1 MEWYFVGAISS
12 NQSNTLNPLIL
23 SQFLLLMN
31 TYSPDLYNIILQEYE
46 DSGYKLFYDMFGVL
60 DNNEPLKIFEG
71 D

>member
-12 NQSNTLNPLIL
+12 KQSNINSPLIL

-31 TYSPDLYNIILQEYE
+31 TYSHDLYNIILQEYE

-60 DNNEPLKIFEG
+60 DNNEPLKIFEA

>member
-12 NQSNTLNPLIL
+12 NQSNINSPLIL

-31 TYSPDLYNIILQEYE
+31 TYSPELYNIILQEYE

-60 DNNEPLKIFEG
+60 NDNEPYKVVRG

>member
-1 MEWYFVGAISS
+1 MEWYLVEVISS
-12 NQSNTLNPLIL
+12 NQSIINSPLIL

-31 TYSPDLYNIILQEYE
+31 SYSPDLYNIILQEYE

-60 DNNEPLKIFEG
+60 DDNEPYKVVRG

>member
-12 NQSNTLNPLIL
+12 NQSITLNPLIL

-31 TYSPDLYNIILQEYE
+31 TYSPDIYDYILKEYE
-46 DSGYKLFYDMFGVL
+46 VSGYKLFYDMFGVL
-60 DNNEPLKIFEG
+60 DNNEPLKIIEG

>member
-1 MEWYFVGAISS
+1 MEWYLVGAISS
-12 NQSNTLNPLIL
+12 NQSIINSPLIL

-60 DNNEPLKIFEG
+60 DDNEPYKVVRG

>member
-31 TYSPDLYNIILQEYE
+31 TYSPDTYNYILKEYE
-46 DSGYKLFYDMFGVL
+46 ESGYKLFYDMFGVL
-60 DNNEPLKIFEG
+60 DNNEPLKILEG

>member
-1 MEWYFVGAISS
+1 MGWYFVGAISS
-12 NQSNTLNPLIL
+12 KQSNINSPLIL

-31 TYSPDLYNIILQEYE
+31 TYSPELYNIILKEYE

-60 DNNEPLKIFEG
+60 DDNEPYKVVRG

>member
-12 NQSNTLNPLIL
+12 KQSITFNPLIL

-31 TYSPDLYNIILQEYE
+31 TYSPDIYNYILKEYE

>member
-1 MEWYFVGAISS
+1 MGWYFVGAISS
-12 NQSNTLNPLIL
+12 KQSNINSPLIL

>member
-1 MEWYFVGAISS
+1 MEWYLVEVISS
-12 NQSNTLNPLIL
+12 NQSITFSPLIL

-31 TYSPDLYNIILQEYE
+31 TYSPDIYDYILKEYE

>member
-12 NQSNTLNPLIL
+12 KQSNTNRPLIRIE
-23 SQFLLLMN
+23 FLLLMN
-31 TYSPDLYNIILQEYE
+31 SYSSDIYDYILKEYE
-46 DSGYKLFYDMFGVL
+46 ASGYKLFYDMFGVL

>member
-1 MEWYFVGAISS
+1 MGAISS
-12 NQSNTLNPLIL
+12 NQSIINSPLIL

-60 DNNEPLKIFEG
+60 DDNEPYKVVRG

>member
-1 MEWYFVGAISS
+1 MGWYFVGAISS
-12 NQSNTLNPLIL
+12 KQSNINSPLIL

-60 DNNEPLKIFEG
+60 DDNEPYKVVRG

>member
-12 NQSNTLNPLIL
+12 KQSNINSPLIL

-31 TYSPDLYNIILQEYE
+31 TYSPELYNIILKEYE
-46 DSGYKLFYDMFGVL
+46 DSGNKLFYDMFGVL
-60 DNNEPLKIFEG
+60 DNNEPYKVVRG

>member
-12 NQSNTLNPLIL
+12 NQSNTLKPLIRIE
-23 SQFLLLMN
+23 FLLLMN
-31 TYSPDLYNIILQEYE
+31 NYSPDIYDYILKEYE
-46 DSGYKLFYDMFGVL
+46 ASGYKLFYDMFGVL

>member
-12 NQSNTLNPLIL
+12 NQSNTLKPLIRIE
-23 SQFLLLMN
+23 FLLLMN
-31 TYSPDLYNIILQEYE
+31 NYSSDIYDYILKEYE
-46 DSGYKLFYDMFGVL
+46 ASGYKLFYDMFGVL

>member
-1 MEWYFVGAISS
+1 MGWYFVGAISS

-31 TYSPDLYNIILQEYE
+31 TYSPDIYNYILKEYE
-46 DSGYKLFYDMFGVL
+46 DSGYKLFYDMFGGL

>member
-12 NQSNTLNPLIL
+12 NQSITLNPLIL
-23 SQFLLLMN
+23 IQFLLLMN
-31 TYSPDLYNIILQEYE
+31 TYSPELYNIILKEYE

-60 DNNEPLKIFEG
+60 DDNEPYKVVRG

>member
-12 NQSNTLNPLIL
+12 KQSNINSPLIL

-31 TYSPDLYNIILQEYE
+31 TYSPDIYNYILKEYE

>member
-12 NQSNTLNPLIL
+12 KQSNINSPLIL

-31 TYSPDLYNIILQEYE
+31 TYSPELYNIILKEYE
-46 DSGYKLFYDMFGVL
+46 ESGYKDFYDMFGVL
-60 DNNEPLKIFEG
+60 NNTEPYKVVRG

>member
-1 MEWYFVGAISS
+1 
-12 NQSNTLNPLIL
+12 
-23 SQFLLLMN
+23 MN
-31 TYSPDLYNIILQEYE
+31 TYSPDIYNYFLKEYE

>member
-1 MEWYFVGAISS
+1 MEWYFVEVISS
-12 NQSNTLNPLIL
+12 KQSNINSPLIL

-60 DNNEPLKIFEG
+60 DDNEPYKVVRG

>member
-1 MEWYFVGAISS
+1 MGWYFVGAISS
-12 NQSNTLNPLIL
+12 KQSNINSPLIL

-31 TYSPDLYNIILQEYE
+31 TYSPDIYNYILKEYE

-60 DNNEPLKIFEG
+60 DNNEPLKILEG

>member
-1 MEWYFVGAISS
+1 MGWYFVGAISS
-12 NQSNTLNPLIL
+12 KQSNINSPLIL

-46 DSGYKLFYDMFGVL
+46 DSGYKQFYDMFGVL
-60 DNNEPLKIFEG
+60 DDNEPYKVVRG